1 MVPSHSASLPT
12 VALGGFAPWI
22 RWTAAVWLIVWFFA
36 YWHAWGLAN
45 FVHLCD
51 LAVFLT
57 CAGLWTGNAL
67 LLSSQAVGTIL
78 IASAW
83 ALDAAWKLVAHHYL
97 MGGTEYLFDPH
108 IALWI
113 RLLSLFHI
121 ALPPLL
127 LWALCRTGYDRRA
140 WALQSVIAALAFL
153 ASRFTN
159 PAANINFAFK
169 DPFWHRSV
177 GPAPIHVVAS
187 ILFMAILVYLP
198 THIVLARIYTPS
210 RLGASQASSA

>member
-1 MVPSHSASLPT
+1 MAPFASASTPIIKPRD
-12 VALGGFAPWI
+12 FAPWI
-22 RWTAAVWLIVWFFA
+22 RWTVAVWLVVWFFA

-45 FVHLCD
+45 FLHLCD

-67 LLSSQAVGTIL
+67 LLSSQAVASL
-78 IASAW
+78 LVASAW
-83 ALDAAWKLVAHHYL
+83 ALDAAWKLIAHHHL
-97 MGGTEYLFDPH
+97 IGGTEYLFDPH
-108 IALWI
+108 VALWI
-113 RLLSLFHI
+113 RLLSLFHV

-140 WALQSVIAALAFL
+140 WALQSLIAVFAFV
-153 ASRFTN
+153 ASRFTD

-177 GPAPIHVVAS
+177 GPAPVHVAAS

-198 THIVLARIYTPS
+198 THLVLARIYPP
-210 RLGASQASSA
+210 LQAGAS